1 MNYTKSLPEVEDLRR
16 LSGSL
21 NDFPISVHRTVA
33 VAIASGY
40 KNEVIDFL
48 KLFQGSFESRADFYA
63 RTTELV
69 MLIKEE
75 KRQPEETVLSS
86 QD

>member
-1 MNYTKSLPEVEDLRR
+1 MNYTKLLPEPKDLKR
-16 LSGSL
+16 LSDSL
-21 NDFPISVHRTVA
+21 DDFPLSVRRTIVA
-33 VAIASGY
+33 AIAGGY

-48 KLFQGSFESRADFYA
+48 KLFHGEFESRADFYT
-63 RTTELV
+63 RTSELV

-75 KRQPEETVLSS
+75 RRQPEEKVLSP